1 MDESALT
8 CLINDRDI
16 TLTDKLGDGS
26 FGVVRKGEWKSP
38 SGNKV
43 CGARA
48 QCLVSV
54 LFNNISQNHGYHL
67 SHLLY
72 QCCNSF
78 SKVCSHVSAM
88 MFHFRV
94 GFQMHVYYVLL
105 AHHIKITNTWV
116 PGRSV
121 LEDWIST

>member
-43 CGARA
+43 CGAE
-48 QCLVSV
+48 CLSPFY
-54 LFNNISQNHGYHL
+54 LTIYYETWLISLKFHF
-67 SHLLY
+67 SY

-78 SKVCSHVSAM
+78 SRPCSYVSAM
-88 MFHFRV
+88 MFRFMV
-94 GFQMHVYYVLL
+94 GFHMQIGHVNAQSCLL
-105 AHHIKITNTWV
+105 INSQNK
-116 PGRSV
+116 P
-121 LEDWIST
+121 ISLQHS